1 MRKKRLSWTDP
12 LNHKKRAQTTF
23 LQDFS
28 FGPRLQCTFL
38 LCYFSTTFLSQVE
51 LFVEM
56 SSPSLKSTAKY
67 TSFPVIWVSISFIN
81 DPRFLLI
88 FSHNCASNLWLMKFF
103 MKQKQYHSS
112 TGEKRKGWNE
122 ILFGNQSF
130 YLVPTVLTSTN
141 TVTHKCKQNRK
152 CKYKYCQTQIQN
164 RRRKECWNE
173 ILFGTQSFSPGLTV
187 KYILP
192 PPLVRKRN
200 DKCESKKRGEDR
212 AIDFWK
218 SYKSNKHQH
227 QHIYRM
233 MIN

>member
-88 FSHNCASNLWLMKFF
+88 FSHNCASNLWLMRFF

-112 TGEKRKGWNE
+112 TGVERNFEMK
-122 ILFGNQSF
+122 S
-130 YLVPTVLTSTN
+130 YLGLSHSPPGLLSN
-141 TVTHKCKQNRK
+141 TFC
-152 CKYKYCQTQIQN
+152 
-164 RRRKECWNE
+164 RRRWWEREMTNVKEE
-173 ILFGTQSFSPGLTV
+173 
-187 KYILP
+187 
-192 PPLVRKRN
+192 
-200 DKCESKKRGEDR
+200 EDR
-212 AIDFWK
+212 AIHI
-218 SYKSNKHQH
+218 YKSPQNFN
-227 QHIYRM
+227 IYFGNHS
-233 MIN
+233 ISSFTTEY

>member
-1 MRKKRLSWTDP
+1 
-12 LNHKKRAQTTF
+12 
-23 LQDFS
+23 
-28 FGPRLQCTFL
+28 
-38 LCYFSTTFLSQVE
+38 
-51 LFVEM
+51 M

-152 CKYKYCQTQIQN
+152 CKCKYFRRHKYKIGGERNVEMKSYLGLSHSPPGLLSNTFC
-164 RRRKECWNE
+164 RRRWWEREMTNVKEE
-173 ILFGTQSFSPGLTV
+173 
-187 KYILP
+187 
-192 PPLVRKRN
+192 
-200 DKCESKKRGEDR
+200 EEDR
-212 AIDFWK
+212 ALDI
-218 SYKSNKHQH
+218 YKSFLFYYGIWSTKPIKSVTSLSWERVMTNVKEDKTEQ
-227 QHIYRM
+227 
-233 MIN
+233 